1 MAAATGAAWTTAWV
15 IGASSGLGREIA
27 RQLAARGVSVA
38 ASARRADALEVLTRD
53 SGGAIR
59 PYPLD
64 IVDTS
69 AVRAVADRIEQDL
82 GTPDLVVQAA
92 AVWHPFRLDDVSA
105 DSFERSMQVNY
116 LGSVNVVAAVLPRM
130 RQADRGTIALI
141 ASVAGYRGLPKA
153 AIYAPT
159 KAALISL
166 AECLHTEL
174 DGSGVSVRIVNPGFI
189 ATPMTARN
197 DFPMPFLM
205 QPDEAARRTI
215 DGLAG
220 RGFETAYPRR
230 FVAVLKLM
238 RLLPYSLYFPI
249 IRKLVSRR

>member
-1 MAAATGAAWTTAWV
+1 MAASTGAAWATAWV

-27 RQLAARGVSVA
+27 RQLAAGGVRVA
-38 ASARRADALEVLTRD
+38 ASARRAEELETLTRD
-53 SGGAIR
+53 SGGMIR

-64 IVDTS
+64 IADR
-69 AVRAVADRIEQDL
+69 RAVGAAADRIEQEL
-82 GTPDLVVQAA
+82 GMPELVVQAA
-92 AVWHPFRLDDVSA
+92 AVWHPFRLDDFSA
-105 DSFERSMQVNY
+105 DSFEQSMQVNY
-116 LGSVNVVAAVLPRM
+116 VGSVNVVAAVLPRM
-130 RQADRGTIALI
+130 RQTGSGTIALI

-153 AIYAPT
+153 ASYAPT

-166 AECLHTEL
+166 AECLRTEL
-174 DGSGVSVRIVNPGFI
+174 DGSGVSVKIVNPGFI

-220 RGFETAYPRR
+220 PGFETAYPRR

-238 RLLPYSLYFPI
+238 RLLPYAIYFPI
-249 IRKLVSRR
+249 IRKLVRRR